1 VSNRRACSALARLSA
16 ASYGDVQER
25 RLMRGVIMR
34 TCKRVIET
42 DLELCRI
49 LAVRGMCGDRE
60 AA

>member
-1 VSNRRACSALARLSA
+1 
-16 ASYGDVQER
+16 
-25 RLMRGVIMR
+25 MRGVIMR